1 MGDTMT
7 TYARFS
13 ASRPVVIGRAS
24 ARYGLYRRLRAR
36 ASAWLR
42 TCADYY
48 DAAAMYEEL
57 SRLSEAELARRGLDR
72 PNLARDILRAC
83 DWDGRA
89 PRD

>member
-1 MGDTMT
+1 MHVSPRHVPWSSGVH
-7 TYARFS
+7 
-13 ASRPVVIGRAS
+13 RPGTAC
-24 ARYGLYRRLRAR
+24 YRRLRAR

-57 SRLSEAELARRGLDR
+57 SRLSDAELTRRGLDR

>member
-1 MGDTMT
+1 MT

-24 ARYGLYRRLRAR
+24 ARYGLYRRLLAR
-36 ASAWLR
+36 ASAWLN

-57 SRLSEAELARRGLDR
+57 SRLSDAELTRRGLDR

>member
-1 MGDTMT
+1 MT

-24 ARYGLYRRLRAR
+24 VRYGLYRRLRAR
-36 ASAWLR
+36 ASAWLN
-42 TCADYY
+42 TCADYS
-48 DAAAMYEEL
+48 DAAARYEEL
-57 SRLSEAELARRGLDR
+57 SRLSDAELARRGLDR